1 MTDEVLIDGI
11 SLLVCSNGGD
21 SLAHWIEQATDSEIA
36 NKMREWAAGE
46 ISRQRTA
53 LREQEANHAAM
64 QQRRKPEP
72 FGVVLEGRV
81 AGDGEMDECSVAGG
95 NLEVESGRG

>member
-72 FGVVLEGRV
+72 FGVVLHLPV
-81 AGDGEMDECSVAGG
+81 AAHGAMNECSFTG
-95 NLEVESGRG
+95 LISQIEIGRG